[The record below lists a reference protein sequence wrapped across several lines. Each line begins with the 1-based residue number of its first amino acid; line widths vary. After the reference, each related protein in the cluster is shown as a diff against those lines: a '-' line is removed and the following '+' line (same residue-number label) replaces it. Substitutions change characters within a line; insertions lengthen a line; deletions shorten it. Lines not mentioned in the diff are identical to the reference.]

1 MEEKDLQLHEEA
13 SLHLWSATKWMKF
26 MAVMM
31 LIGAAFLVLAAIMV
45 LAMGS
50 LLQESLEFPTWIM
63 SILYFVMAGMYIFPS
78 IYLLRACKSGKAAAE
93 DNDNEAL
100 VAFLKSTKSFW
111 KFLGIF
117 TIAMIGFCLIIFP
130 IVILV
135 AAL

>member
-78 IYLLRACKSGKAAAE
+78 IYLLCACKSGKAAAE